1 MVHPLSAYAAV
12 NGTVSYSLY
21 STDQGWLTWNS
32 TSSNQI
38 AWGRPLVAV
47 QRLDRGS
54 QEHRFGSNAIL
65 CWRLGYND
73 PLSVN

>member
-1 MVHPLSAYAAV
+1 MADLE
-12 NGTVSYSLY
+12 LY
-21 STDQGWLTWNS
+21 LLES
-32 TSSNQI
+32 I